1 MGTVLLHVNYDE
13 KDRGG
18 KPYHL
23 EHYLCASEPAS
34 LGVTGIY
41 LVFKKQGTER
51 LLIHHQNT
59 KIVPKK

>member
-23 EHYLCASEPAS
+23 EHYL
-34 LGVTGIY
+34 Y
-41 LVFKKQGTER
+41 LVFKKQGNEW
-51 LLIHHQNT
+51 LLIHDQNT